1 MTSTLQYHLRLLYNR
16 LNNKS
21 FTTTCSLLEIS
32 DWSEKKSTRKR
43 NDRDTVEK
51 VGCEGQRGDSA
62 NAELDRANIL
72 RVLRRGNN

>member
-1 MTSTLQYHLRLLYNR
+1 MSN
-16 LNNKS
+16 
-21 FTTTCSLLEIS
+21 
-32 DWSEKKSTRKR
+32 WSEKRSIRKR
-43 NDRDTVEK
+43 NDRETVEK